1 MPVNLASPGIKVR
14 EVDLTIGRVD
24 PSSANI
30 GGLVAPFAQGPVDLP
45 TIIGSEKDLLDNFG
59 KPYNNDNH
67 YEHWLTA
74 SSYLAYGA
82 QMSVV
87 RSDSDNLANAF
98 ANAGSTSSIKV
109 KSVEDYE
116 IKQYDTNIINGKF
129 VVARNPGSWANG
141 IRVGVIDSKAD
152 QILTLAEGATA
163 GINTGDGVKQDTT
176 LFNEDNLI
184 IGNGTTTTLTGDF
197 KGIVTG
203 KDDDKNEIYVKFI
216 SRVVGT
222 GSSAVETS
230 QDYTYNG
237 TYRFRSGHAISV
249 VGAGAGTTSVQVT
262 RGVLGETAA
271 TLDAGDTITS
281 YNLEST
287 LTLDMQGGASLADG
301 ATTIGIATAGFTTP
315 FTADDFLVIG
325 NELISLS
332 GAALGN
338 GEITNVTREAEGT
351 PGADHA
357 DGASVKLLKKYTGIA
372 VVTDEVSASGTEIKF
387 TVSSD
392 VSDKV
397 NAGGF
402 LDVGG
407 EFVSVT
413 TFLNGTSS
421 EVTPTGAKD
430 WYDEQKLSIS
440 RETVGDTRIVKD
452 VPWNQIA
459 DRPTT
464 SEFAAERGAR
474 FDELHIVII
483 DGEGKITGNAG
494 TILEKHLNL
503 SKATDSQY
511 SVGSPSYWRSYL
523 KTNSAYVFG
532 GSSPEGVV
540 ASGFGSGYVAS
551 TDFSWDQATEDTQ
564 SGPIIFGGA
573 GSHNYELSGG
583 TNYDGESII
592 SATNALAP
600 DLSKI
605 TTGYNLFTNKEKYD
619 VDFLIMGSANYSKEQ
634 AASLASL
641 LISVAEQRK
650 DAVAFISPYRG
661 AFLSESGDGT
671 SNVLRNDET
680 ITNNVLAY
688 YSMIPSSSY
697 SVFDSGYKYMYDRF
711 ANTFRYVPLNGDIAG
726 LCARNDIDN
735 FPWFSPAGTSRGA
748 ILNAVKLAY
757 TPNQSQRDRLYS
769 ERVNSVIFSPG
780 AGIILFGD
788 KTGLAKASAFD
799 RINVR
804 RLFIYLEDAISAAAK
819 DQLFEFNDE
828 ITRTNF
834 VNIVEPFLRDVQAKR
849 GIQDYVVVCDETNN
863 TGAVIDNNEFVADI
877 YIKPARSINFISLA
891 FVATRTGVSFE
902 EVIGN
907 V

>member
-14 EVDLTIGRVD
+14 EVDLTVGRVD

-45 TIIGSEKDLLDNFG
+45 IIIGSEKDLLDNFG

-67 YEHWLTA
+67 YEHWLSA

-82 QMSVV
+82 QMNVV
-87 RSDSDNLANAF
+87 RSDSDNLANAY
-98 ANAGSTSSIKV
+98 ANAGAASSIKI

-116 IKQYDTNIINGKF
+116 IKQYDTNTINGKF
-129 VVARNPGSWANG
+129 VVSRNPGSWANG
-141 IRVGVIDSKAD
+141 IRVGVIDSRAD
-152 QILTLAEGATA
+152 QIITLAEGATA
-163 GINTGDGVKQDTT
+163 GISTGDGVRQSTT
-176 LFNEDNLI
+176 PFTEDNLV
-184 IGNGTTTTLTGDF
+184 IGNGDTTDLTGDF

-203 KDDDKNEIYVKFI
+203 KDDTKNEIYVKFI
-216 SRVVGT
+216 SHLPDANT
-222 GSSAVETS
+222 ETT

-237 TYRFRSGHAISV
+237 TFRFRSGHALSI

-271 TLDAGDTITS
+271 TISAGVAITS
-281 YNLEST
+281 YYLHHSA
-287 LTLDMQGGASLADG
+287 TLDMQGGTTLASGD
-301 ATTIGIATAGFTTP
+301 TVVGIATAMMGV
-315 FTADDFLVIG
+315 TADDYLVIG
-325 NELISLS
+325 NELISLN
-332 GAALGN
+332 GATIGN
-338 GEITNVTREAEGT
+338 GQISGVTRGVVGT
-351 PGADHA
+351 AAGDHA
-357 DGASVKLLKKYTGIA
+357 DGTPVKHLKRYAGIATVTEQVSDTGTEVKLNTA
-372 VVTDEVSASGTEIKF
+372 
-387 TVSSD
+387 SD

-402 LDVGG
+402 LDLGG

-413 TFLNGTSS
+413 AFLNGGTSD
-421 EVTPTGAKD
+421 VTPTGAKD
-430 WYDEQKLSIS
+430 WYDEQTLSIS
-440 RETVGDTRIVKD
+440 KETVGDTRVVKT
-452 VPWNQIA
+452 VPWNQVA
-459 DRPTT
+459 DRPGT
-464 SEFAAERGAR
+464 SEFAAERGSR
-474 FDELHIVII
+474 FDELHVVII

-503 SKATDSQY
+503 SKATDAQY
-511 SVGSPSYWRSYL
+511 SVGSPSYWRGYL

-532 GSSPEGVV
+532 GDSPEGVV
-540 ASGFGSGYVAS
+540 ASGFSSQYLAS
-551 TDFSWDQATEDTQ
+551 TDFAWDQDTEDSS
-564 SGPIIFGGA
+564 SGPVIFGGA
-573 GSHNYELSGG
+573 GAHNYELSGG
-583 TNYDGESII
+583 TNYDGGSII
-592 SATNALAP
+592 GSDGALAS

-619 VDFLIMGSANYSKEQ
+619 VDFLIMGSANYSKEK

-641 LISVAEQRK
+641 LISVAGQRK

-661 AFLSESGDGT
+661 AFLSESGNGT
-671 SNVLRNDET
+671 SNTLNNDET

-697 SVFDSGYKYMYDRF
+697 AIFDSGYKYMYDRF

-735 FPWFSPAGTSRGA
+735 FPWFSSAGTSRGA

-769 ERVNSVIFSPG
+769 ERINPVIFSPG
-780 AGIILFGD
+780 AGIVLFGD

-804 RLFIYLEDAISAAAK
+804 RLFIFLEDAISAAAR

-834 VNIVEPFLRDVQAKR
+834 VNVVEPFLRDVQAKR
-849 GIQDYVVVCDETNN
+849 GIQDYVVICDETNN

-877 YIKPARSINFISLA
+877 YIKPARSINFIGLS
-891 FVATRTGVSFE
+891 FVATRSGVSFD

>member
-14 EVDLTIGRVD
+14 EVDLTVGRVD

-45 TIIGSEKDLLDNFG
+45 IIIGSEKDLLDNFG

-82 QMSVV
+82 QMNVV
-87 RSDSDNLANAF
+87 RSDSDNLANAY
-98 ANAGSTSSIKV
+98 ANAGAASSIKV

-116 IKQYDTNIINGKF
+116 IKQYDTNTINGKF

-163 GINTGDGVKQDTT
+163 GINTGDGIKQDTT

-184 IGNGTTTTLTGDF
+184 ISPGSTTNLTGDF

-203 KDDDKNEIYVKFI
+203 KDDTKNEIYVKFI
-216 SRVVGT
+216 SRVED
-222 GSSAVETS
+222 SVETS

-249 VGAGAGTTSVQVT
+249 VGTGAGTTSVQVT

-271 TLDAGDTITS
+271 TISAGVAITS
-281 YNLEST
+281 YHLEST
-287 LTLDMQGGASLADG
+287 LTLDMQGGASLVDG
-301 ATTIGIATAGFTTP
+301 ATTIGIATAGFTEA
-315 FTADDFLVIG
+315 FTANDFLVIG

-332 GAALGN
+332 AATLGN
-338 GEITNVTREAEGT
+338 GEITGVTREAEGT

-357 DGASVKLLKKYTGIA
+357 DGTSVKYLKRYAGIA
-372 VVTDEVSASGTEIKF
+372 TVTEAVSDTGTEVQLN
-387 TVSSD
+387 TASD

-413 TFLNGTSS
+413 SFLNGASS

-430 WYDEQKLSIS
+430 WYDEQTLSIS
-440 RETVGDTRIVKD
+440 RETVGDTRIVKT

-459 DRPTT
+459 DRPGT
-464 SEFAAERGAR
+464 SEYAAERGSR
-474 FDELHIVII
+474 FDEIHVVII

-503 SKATDSQY
+503 SKAKDSQY

-540 ASGFGSGYVAS
+540 ASGFSSGYTAS
-551 TDFSWDQATEDTQ
+551 TDFAWDQNTEDSQ

-583 TNYDGESII
+583 TNYDGGSVII
-592 SATNALAP
+592 SDGALTP

-605 TTGYNLFTNKEKYD
+605 VTGYNLFINKEKYD
-619 VDFLIMGSANYSKEQ
+619 VDFLIMGSANYSKEK

-641 LISVAEQRK
+641 LISVAGQRK

-671 SNVLRNDET
+671 SNVLRSDET

-697 SVFDSGYKYMYDRF
+697 AVFDSGYKYMYDRF

-757 TPNQSQRDRLYS
+757 NPNQSQRDRLYS
-769 ERVNSVIFSPG
+769 ERINSVIFSPG
-780 AGIILFGD
+780 AGIVLFGD

-834 VNIVEPFLRDVQAKR
+834 VNVVEPFLRDVQAKR
-849 GIQDYVVVCDETNN
+849 GIQDYVVICDETNN

-877 YIKPARSINFISLA
+877 YIKPARSINFIGLS
-891 FVATRTGVSFE
+891 FVATRSGVSFD